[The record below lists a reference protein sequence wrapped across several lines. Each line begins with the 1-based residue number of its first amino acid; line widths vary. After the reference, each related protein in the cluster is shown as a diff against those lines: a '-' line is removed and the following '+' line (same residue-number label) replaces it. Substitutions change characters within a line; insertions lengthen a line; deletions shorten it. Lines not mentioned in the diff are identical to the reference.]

1 MLKAAA
7 AMLPFLSVIVGAQFV
22 DRALAVKAMGWRP
35 AVFSASMLVAISF
48 LQALGNNL
56 YSFFRV
62 IQRGRVYPVIEKAM
76 TEKIACLPYS
86 YVENDQVADLLS
98 RVAAEPEAALSGIL
112 EKNLELW
119 GFIAANVSLLAVLMA
134 YAPVWLALII
144 AGMLVLFGRFA
155 VKGGKKQY
163 EAHAEVTIHRRRAS
177 YYEEIMGNR
186 AMANER
192 MLFGYAGEINDRF
205 LEESRKA
212 RAKERKARF
221 WWFLWSNAGG
231 YAAIGISIIV
241 ILVLLKPVVRGDTSI
256 GIFISLV
263 TAFMSM
269 TQVITWQF
277 PDIVKELAKGGQA
290 LKEFGTVMDMPAYT
304 DAEEKSFTGLTE
316 NLSFES
322 LEFRGVSFRYPDT
335 ETDVLK
341 DMSFRI
347 EKGRHYAFAGRNGC
361 GKSTVVKLI
370 LRLYEPDSGVI
381 LLNGKDIKS
390 YKTGQIW
397 TMFSVLFQDY
407 ARYPVSLY
415 DNIALGKAAEKTEA
429 GEVRSAAS
437 AAGLDSLIAGLPCG
451 MDTELGKLSEDAV
464 ELSGGEWQRVAMART
479 ACGTAEVR
487 ILDEPTA
494 AMDPVQE
501 QKVYR
506 QFSGMHCGVTTIMI
520 THRLGA
526 TASCD
531 CIFVIEDGKVAEE
544 GSHAGLMGQEGIYR
558 EMYDRQREWYL

>member
-1 MLKAAA
+1 
-7 AMLPFLSVIVGAQFV
+7 MLPFLSVIVGAQFV
-22 DRALAVKAMGWRP
+22 DRALAVKAMGWQP

-62 IQRGRVYPVIEKAM
+62 IQRGRVYPVIEKSM

-86 YVENDQVADLLS
+86 YIENDKVQDLLS
-98 RVAAEPEAALSGIL
+98 RVAAEPEAVLSGIL

-119 GFIAANVSLLAVLMA
+119 GLIATNISLFAVLMA
-134 YAPVWLALII
+134 YAPVWISLIV
-144 AGMLVLFGRFA
+144 AGMLALFGRFA

-163 EAHAEVTIHRRRAS
+163 EAHAEVTFHRRRAS

-192 MLFGYAGEINDRF
+192 MLFRYAGEINNRF

-241 ILVLLKPVVRGDTSI
+241 IVVLLGPVVRGDTSI

-290 LKEFGTVMDMPAYT
+290 LKEFGTVMDMPVYT

-347 EKGRHYAFAGRNGC
+347 ERGRHYAFAGRNGC
-361 GKSTVVKLI
+361 GKSTVWFGQTGGPYSGYGEGENRGGMAVMRNCWQSAEFIRRCGRPRPVIISEYYVCFRKCAPI
-370 LRLYEPDSGVI
+370 LSLWKCQENRRAAPCTSASIVYRLLDLHY
-381 LLNGKDIKS
+381 
-390 YKTGQIW
+390 
-397 TMFSVLFQDY
+397 
-407 ARYPVSLY
+407 
-415 DNIALGKAAEKTEA
+415 
-429 GEVRSAAS
+429 RSAHS
-437 AAGLDSLIAGLPCG
+437 
-451 MDTELGKLSEDAV
+451 SEKENRV
-464 ELSGGEWQRVAMART
+464 FCFRISSSHTSG
-479 ACGTAEVR
+479 
-487 ILDEPTA
+487 
-494 AMDPVQE
+494 
-501 QKVYR
+501 QKALH
-506 QFSGMHCGVTTIMI
+506 QLFC
-520 THRLGA
+520 RL
-526 TASCD
+526 
-531 CIFVIEDGKVAEE
+531 
-544 GSHAGLMGQEGIYR
+544 
-558 EMYDRQREWYL
+558 